1 MKQCCFMC
9 THNIFVFNFEIGSK
23 STWTQM
29 SGVPHPL
36 HPQAQSLLLLLADL
50 AWMPTGCSAFI
61 TMKNWLKHKHW
72 WANVGFIKDF
82 CSEQYQ
88 CSIRSPQIPLLPF
101 CALPWS
107 PPAPLASNSQHL
119 CNSSSE
125 NTAGS
130 QIDRPWA
137 TRATFPPQWTRSAWG
152 FIPFLHP
159 MLDQWLTSAGVWK
172 PSSPPLVGTTLSW
185 T

>member
-1 MKQCCFMC
+1 MVPDVRYSPPSAP
-9 THNIFVFNFEIGSK
+9 T
-23 STWTQM
+23 STVSAFTPCR
-29 SGVPHPL
+29 SGL
-36 HPQAQSLLLLLADL
+36 DAYIS
-50 AWMPTGCSAFI
+50 SAFI

-101 CALPWS
+101 CALPRS
-107 PPAPLASNSQHL
+107 PPAPSASNSQHL
-119 CNSSSE
+119 CDSSSE
-125 NTAGS
+125 NTEGS

-137 TRATFPPQWTRSAWG
+137 TGATFPPQWARSTWG

-185 T
+185 TYTPEFPCGIRLTDFAWLTC